1 MFVADLSNGE
11 VGTVANW
18 GLRIDAKT
26 QAGTVGVP
34 DAGSTLTL
42 LSIAF
47 AALIWS
53 ACRGVTV

>member
-1 MFVADLSNGE
+1 LFVADLPNSE

-18 GLRIDAKT
+18 GLQIDAKT
-26 QAGTVGVP
+26 QAGTVSVP

-53 ACRGVTV
+53 ARRRVTV